1 MGNKSPEIEFIN
13 LQHLAQKKEHCQGR
27 PALESL
33 KKLANSALKKGP
45 FSVTFEKQ
53 DPHIAASGD
62 PKDFLSYAPY
72 VNNIVALSVMPSQ
85 RSPFLSC
92 SSDIGGP

>member
-33 KKLANSALKKGP
+33 KKLANSALMKGP

-62 PKDFLSYAPY
+62 PKDFLSLPILLFRYWWP
-72 VNNIVALSVMPSQ
+72 VNIILWY
-85 RSPFLSC
+85 
-92 SSDIGGP
+92 